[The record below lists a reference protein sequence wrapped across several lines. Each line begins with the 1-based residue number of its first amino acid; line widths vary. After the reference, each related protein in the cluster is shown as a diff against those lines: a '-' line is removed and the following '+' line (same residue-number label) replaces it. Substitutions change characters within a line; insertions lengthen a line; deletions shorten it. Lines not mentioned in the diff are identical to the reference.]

1 MTRSDEFKQGYINC
15 IADYKTYG
23 IKHCR
28 KNLRKME
35 EEAENEMENE
45 TIDGYEDAF
54 LSLNKDKIAL
64 YTKRRTASYL

>member
-23 IKHCR
+23 IKYCR
-28 KNLRKME
+28 KNLKEME
-35 EEAENEMENE
+35 AEAENEMENE
-45 TIDGYEDAF
+45 TIDGYESAF
-54 LSLNKDKIAL
+54 LSLGKDKVTL